1 MEVGKILLVLAI
13 TMTFSITLTTN
24 IFDKSTTVTETKIK
38 AKTTLPLIEKK
49 EEAATASTTL
59 LPSRP
64 LSRFLAEKEKNPRSA
79 SHCNKNKK
87 MCETMYGKGWQCCNN
102 KCVDLRNDKH
112 NCGGCKKK
120 CKYTAECCGGQCV
133 DVAYDK
139 RHCGSCNNRCQR
151 GKFCVYG
158 MCEYA

>member
-1 MEVGKILLVLAI
+1 MEVRKILLVLAI
-13 TMTFSITLTTN
+13 TMAFSITLTTN
-24 IFDKSTTVTETKIK
+24 IFDRSTTVTETKIK
-38 AKTTLPLIEKK
+38 TKATLPLIEKK
-49 EEAATASTTL
+49 EEAATTTTL

-64 LSRFLAEKEKNPRSA
+64 LSRFLIEKEKNPRSA

-139 RHCGSCNNRCQR
+139 RHCGSCNNRCQL

>member
-1 MEVGKILLVLAI
+1 MA
-13 TMTFSITLTTN
+13 FSITLTTN
-24 IFDKSTTVTETKIK
+24 IFNKSTTVTETKIK
-38 AKTTLPLIEKK
+38 TKTTLPLIEKK
-49 EEAATASTTL
+49 EEAATTMATTTL

-151 GKFCVYG
+151 GRIYL
-158 MCEYA
+158 